1 MAIYHHSASIIKRSS
16 GKSAVAG
23 AAYRSG
29 EKILD
34 QRTGVTHDYT
44 KKTEVNCSEII
55 TPHMPKVDNSW
66 LKDRAQLWNRVET
79 FEKRHDAQL
88 AREINIA
95 IPTELNR
102 GAQIALV
109 REYAKTNYVDRGMVA
124 DINFHDL
131 RSNNPHAHIML
142 TMRDLIVTN
151 ERVEFGN
158 KNRDWNSKDLL
169 IEQRQS
175 WETLANKYLAAA
187 GHDVR
192 IDCRSL
198 AEQGIDRIPQIHLGK
213 DTTAMRAKGIPNER
227 SDRYDQIDLAN
238 AKARSRLEEIYSIES
253 QISNLEVQA
262 AAIRAEEGANKS
274 KQESTLERLARGG
287 HLNRIVDRVNELFPG
302 TISEEQRPIKPQPRP
317 EPSIELARPLMQQDD
332 AILQWYAD
340 VQERWEATHS
350 SPVAKPI
357 VPETY
362 MPTRLE
368 LINWL
373 HANRDDDDQQQIVAL
388 GRQLRKAYMLQDYM
402 QGQPEP
408 DTLPDE
414 FQSTTVSISLA
425 DRQRFE
431 EKLAVQQ
438 QQKKETSLGQF
449 IENAKQIA
457 ARNSSDSQV
466 FETMKTVKTL
476 KEISEKD
483 PINRSGLKI
492 LTDRMISD
500 FVNKIPDAQ
509 NFKKLIVKLEHIRD
523 HPEHY
528 QNLEHQQEIERQSNN
543 LRNNTR
549 DRGGRGR

>member
-55 TPHMPKVDNSW
+55 TPHIPTVDNSW
-66 LKDRAQLWNRVET
+66 LKDRAQLWNRVEA

-142 TMRDLIVTN
+142 TMRDLIFTN
-151 ERVEFGN
+151 GRVEFGN

-187 GHDVR
+187 GHDIR

-213 DTTAMRAKGIPNER
+213 DTVAMRAKGIPNER

-238 AKARSRLEEIYSIES
+238 AEARSRLEEVYNIES
-253 QISNLEVQA
+253 QISNLEAQA
-262 AAIRAEEGANKS
+262 ATIRAEQEANKS

-287 HLNRIVDRVNELFPG
+287 HLNRIVDRVNELFPD
-302 TISEEQRPIKPQPRP
+302 TIGEEQQPIRPQPRP
-317 EPSIELARPLMQQDD
+317 D
-332 AILQWYAD
+332 
-340 VQERWEATHS
+340 
-350 SPVAKPI
+350 PI
-357 VPETY
+357 APETY
-362 MPTRLE
+362 MPSRLE

-373 HANRDDDDQQQIVAL
+373 HANRDDDDRQQIVAL

-425 DRQRFE
+425 DKQRFE
-431 EKLAVQQ
+431 KKLAVQQ
-438 QQKKETSLGQF
+438 QQKKETPLGQF

-457 ARNSSDSQV
+457 ARNFSDPQV
-466 FETMKTVKTL
+466 FETMKTVRTL
-476 KEISEKD
+476 NELSQKD

-500 FVNKIPDAQ
+500 FVNRIPDAQ
-509 NFKKLIVKLEHIRD
+509 NFEKLIVKLEHIRD

-528 QNLEHQQEIERQSNN
+528 QNLEHQQKIERQNSI